1 MRQHPAKIRRKA
13 NTFIKKSFLYLCLT
27 SIFFILLVQISQS
40 FPQRPSIVLS
50 PLGMVHKNTSSP
62 NTLKA
67 QIAELLDK
75 NALQYQSIDIQRDSS
90 VLVIMQNNAQV
101 FLSTQKDLS
110 QEIAS
115 LQLTIAHLTI
125 EGKSFSRLDFR
136 FDRPI
141 ISF

>member
-1 MRQHPAKIRRKA
+1 
-13 NTFIKKSFLYLCLT
+13 
-27 SIFFILLVQISQS
+27 
-40 FPQRPSIVLS
+40 
-50 PLGMVHKNTSSP
+50 
-62 NTLKA
+62 
-67 QIAELLDK
+67 
-75 NALQYQSIDIQRDSS
+75 
-90 VLVIMQNNAQV
+90 MQNNAQV

>member
-1 MRQHPAKIRRKA
+1 
-13 NTFIKKSFLYLCLT
+13 
-27 SIFFILLVQISQS
+27 
-40 FPQRPSIVLS
+40 
-50 PLGMVHKNTSSP
+50 MVHKNTSSP